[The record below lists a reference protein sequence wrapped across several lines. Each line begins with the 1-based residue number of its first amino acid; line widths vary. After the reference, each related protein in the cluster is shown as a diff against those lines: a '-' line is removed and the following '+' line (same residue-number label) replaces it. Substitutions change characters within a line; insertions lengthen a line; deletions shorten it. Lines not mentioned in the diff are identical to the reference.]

1 MDSSRTR
8 VRVPS
13 AVVVSGGG
21 MSRVGVRARPR
32 RDDAGAAAVE
42 FALVSVVL
50 FTLVFGVLQ
59 YGMLFF
65 QLQAVS
71 HAAREG
77 ARLAAVG
84 VDDCAQFS
92 TEVKKRGGPMADIA
106 TVAIDF
112 SPGAVPGASADVA
125 VRVAAPQVRLPV
137 RAVLRG
143 QRDDGH
149 GISRVESVGGRTID
163 CPAS

>member
-21 MSRVGVRARPR
+21 MSGVRVRARPR

-106 TVAIDF
+106 TVGIDF

-125 VRVAAPQVRLPV
+125 VEWRPRKFGFPFVPFFAEDVMTAT
-137 RAVLRG
+137 
-143 QRDDGH
+143 